1 MSGVSTETCY
11 GFLRWYPHQC
21 HEGPCIE
28 NATGYE
34 HGLDKFIYNTYDEC
48 CGVGIGMK
56 CVGPM
61 PGAGAGDC
69 WAISSWY
76 PFNCGSSADLGTDKC
91 SEVHPDTK
99 QVYQFASKE
108 LCCAENPTGAGCA
121 PSDTDTCWGIS
132 DWYPFECD
140 SGACN
145 SKNSDTNQLYTHATK
160 EECCYTAGAGCSSDL
175 AAAAAAAAAGSASTG
190 DGSGICSDAAD
201 FNVNDGQTEY
211 HECHEY
217 PLIDMAAAA
226 PAAKADCEDDIVS
239 RKVYDVYKKSFGR
252 HSFSLDRKY
261 DVDITV
267 GTEVEQRQFNTIIEI
282 QDIKAPDMKIVVA
295 LPVSSCP
302 AGTEIDR
309 EFCARIG
316 TEVFGSDHY
325 SEYSRA
331 DRQKGCIAAPGEGVS
346 YNHHSS
352 GTAWDLAAGDLEA
365 NGASNYFTL
374 CAWTFEEGDEGTPET
389 DNHIGVLGASMELA
403 SLDTSK
409 YIDDIS
415 DLAVP
420 GGYEASNITSTWPR
434 PFAYHS
440 VDNCAESQPHSAAID
455 HELSNSGSV
464 GGSFTIRD
472 YTGNTRKSTLTV
484 QLKSGTGSGA
494 VGESWQPNFGSIN

>member
-1 MSGVSTETCY
+1 
-11 GFLRWYPHQC
+11 
-21 HEGPCIE
+21 
-28 NATGYE
+28 
-34 HGLDKFIYNTYDEC
+34 
-48 CGVGIGMK
+48 
-56 CVGPM
+56 M

-145 SKNSDTNQLYTHATK
+145 SKNSDTDQLYTHATK

-267 GTEVEQRQFNTIIEI
+267 GTEVEH
-282 QDIKAPDMKIVVA
+282 
-295 LPVSSCP
+295 
-302 AGTEIDR
+302 R

-325 SEYSRA
+325 SEYSDA

-374 CAWTFEEGDEGTPET
+374 CAWTFEEGDEGT
-389 DNHIGVLGASMELA
+389 L
-403 SLDTSK
+403 
-409 YIDDIS
+409 
-415 DLAVP
+415 
-420 GGYEASNITSTWPR
+420 
-434 PFAYHS
+434 
-440 VDNCAESQPHSAAID
+440 
-455 HELSNSGSV
+455 
-464 GGSFTIRD
+464 
-472 YTGNTRKSTLTV
+472 
-484 QLKSGTGSGA
+484 
-494 VGESWQPNFGSIN
+494 